1 MLPLK
6 VRRKP
11 SKKRKKYVL
20 KERLYLTGRNYNDF
34 LKYITEN
41 PYDEIVE
48 MDTVEGSNKDSYIMT
63 LLFRK
68 SNFMLAFKL
77 EDHTSDSVI
86 KIFETSNQLSVRW
99 TLLTHL
105 K

>member
-1 MLPLK
+1 MYKWIDKGLLKGIDNLMLPLK

-34 LKYITEN
+34 LKYITEH

-48 MDTVEGSNKDSYIMT
+48 MNTVEGT
-63 LLFRK
+63 
-68 SNFMLAFKL
+68 
-77 EDHTSDSVI
+77 I
-86 KIFETSNQLSVRW
+86 KI
-99 TLLTHL
+99 LT
-105 K
+105 